1 MTNLICPDL
10 EPVVRLR
17 SVIPESCQAMLDQLL
32 SVAPQA
38 PDQPSCAT
46 AIATLA
52 KCLVDYAETI
62 PHTRPFFMEW
72 AAAAQCIHDCA
83 STYIQ
88 EIQGITPSA
97 PLTGRLSEFPALA
110 LLLTLKE
117 EHVPLQIALGAEI
130 ARCLLEQTQLKQ
142 DYCVAL
148 RRDTIKYGRPQ
159 PGEVRMPGDLADL
172 GFGRS
177 WLVRFKKID
186 MQVRRRVELVE
197 LGPRR
202 PQHAHPHHVLDLLAR
217 LRWRLDY
224 PSPKHRQ
231 AAIDD
236 SHLPVAQFRRVATLL
251 RMRVEAGDSAAV
263 IQSLCLFM
271 NLPPRLLLS
280 LPLVTTYRTLNMLGI
295 CAATGCLKLNLR
307 ALFPNR
313 ARPYDATASLFHFS
327 GDTIVVPLPVFLV
340 QEIQR
345 RSQTSP
351 HAVLLGDLV
360 DWVQVSPRDSLIP
373 NESCKLQASLA
384 RAGKSTGAISLALGN
399 DRLLSACIGADFSLI
414 GSARM
419 YYSRLTGREIHTGC
433 SRLYAGIGW
442 GTPSMDAEHLPCVGS
457 RAMLRLD
464 GAQHLFATLAG
475 AVISC
480 PPGRNAHAVR
490 LLNHHAHFVRYCVAL
505 ISFCAGLREVQCYRL
520 LAEELLDGQNQVV
533 VHDKQ
538 GGNPLMAQPA
548 LLNSLVKEQIR
559 LYAAHTRAL
568 VKRLQRIDDRH
579 GLVLA
584 QRLRTALDGEGPL
597 FLTVSSSGT
606 VHAAGAHFTWREVPE
621 SIRVLPNAGRHFWQ
635 NVLRERGLS
644 SRDIDSFM
652 RHRVVG
658 LERNTNSQV
667 SIPRDALDRIEA
679 IQLMVL
685 RELGIQALPGLRKE

>member
-1 MTNLICPDL
+1 MATLICSEL
-10 EPVVRLR
+10 EPVARLR
-17 SVIPESCQAMLDQLL
+17 SAIPESSQEMLELL
-32 SVAPQA
+32 LGMLPQPA
-38 PDQPSCAT
+38 DQPAPAT
-46 AIATLA
+46 VITTLA
-52 KCLVDYAETI
+52 KCLVEYAESI
-62 PHTRPFFMEW
+62 NNARPFFLEW
-72 AAAAQCIHDCA
+72 VGAAQLICHCA
-83 STYIQ
+83 STHI
-88 EIQGITPSA
+88 EVVQGLLPA
-97 PLTGRLSEFPALA
+97 VPLAGRLSEYPALA
-110 LLLTLKE
+110 LLFALKD
-117 EHVPLQIALGAEI
+117 EHLPLRVALGAEA
-130 ARCLLEQTQLKQ
+130 ARCLLEKNQLKQ

-148 RRDTIKYGRPQ
+148 RRDTVKYGRPQ
-159 PGEVRMPGDLADL
+159 PGEDRMLDDLVDL
-172 GFGRS
+172 GFGRG
-177 WLVRFKKID
+177 WLVRFQKVD
-186 MQVRRRVELVE
+186 AQVRRRVELDE

-202 PQHAHPHHVLDLLAR
+202 PLHARPHHVLDLLAR
-217 LRWRLDY
+217 LRWRIDY

-251 RMRVEAGDSAAV
+251 RMRVEAGESAAA

-280 LPLVTTYRTLNMLGI
+280 LPLVTTYRPLNMLGI

-313 ARPYDATASLFHFS
+313 ARPSDATASLFHFS
-327 GDTIVVPLPVFLV
+327 GDTIVVPLPIFLV

-345 RSQTSP
+345 RSQTYP

-399 DRLLSACIGADFSLI
+399 DRLLSACICADFSLI

-442 GTPSMDAEHLPCVGS
+442 GTPGMDAEHLPCVGS

-480 PPGRNAHAVR
+480 PPGRNAHIDR
-490 LLNHHAHFVRYCVAL
+490 LLNHHAHFVRYSVAL

-520 LAEELLDGQNQVV
+520 LAADLLHGQDQVV

-538 GGNPLMAQPA
+538 GGDPLMAQPA
-548 LLNSLVKEQIR
+548 LLNSLIKEQIR
-559 LYAAHTRAL
+559 LYAAHARAL
-568 VKRLQRIDDRH
+568 VQRLQRLDDRH
-579 GLVLA
+579 GLLLA
-584 QRLRTALDGEGPL
+584 QRLRASLDGEGPL
-597 FLTVSSSGT
+597 FLTVSSGGT
-606 VHAAGAHFTWREVPE
+606 VHAAGAHFTWREVQE
-621 SIRVLPNAGRHFWQ
+621 SVRVPPNVGRHFWQ

-644 SRDIDSFM
+644 SRDIDGFM

-667 SIPRDALDRIEA
+667 SVPRHSFDRIEA
-679 IQLMVL
+679 IQLAVL

>member
-17 SVIPESCQAMLDQLL
+17 SAIPESCRAMLDHLL
-32 SVAPQA
+32 GVVPLP

-52 KCLVDYAETI
+52 MCLVDYAETI
-62 PHTRPFFMEW
+62 PNTRPFFMEW

-83 STYIQ
+83 STYTQ
-88 EIQGITPSA
+88 EIQGITQSA

-117 EHVPLQIALGAEI
+117 EHLPLHIAFGAEI
-130 ARCLLEQTQLKQ
+130 ARCLLEQTQLRQ

-177 WLVRFKKID
+177 WVARFKKID
-186 MQVRRRVELVE
+186 VQVRRRVELVE
-197 LGPRR
+197 LGPQR

-224 PSPKHRQ
+224 PNPKHRQ

-236 SHLPVAQFRRVATLL
+236 SHLPLAHFRRVTTTL
-251 RMRVEAGDSAAV
+251 RTRVEAKDGAAV
-263 IQSLCLFM
+263 IQSLGLLV

-280 LPLVTTYRTLNMLGI
+280 LPLVTGYRPLNILGI
-295 CAATGCLKLNLR
+295 CFRTGCLQLNLR
-307 ALFPNR
+307 ALFPHR
-313 ARPYDATASLFHFS
+313 AQPPKATAHLFRVS
-327 GDTIVVPLPVFLV
+327 GDVMVVPLPVFLA
-340 QEIQR
+340 QEVQR
-345 RSQTSP
+345 RTQTYP
-351 HAVLLGDLV
+351 QAVLLGDLV
-360 DWVQVSPRDSLIP
+360 DWIQVSQRDSLIP
-373 NESCKLQASLA
+373 DESCKLHASLA
-384 RAGKSTGAISLALGN
+384 RASKSAGAISLALGN
-399 DRLLSACIGADFSLI
+399 DRLVSTCMGADFSLI

-419 YYSRLTGREIHTGC
+419 YYARLTGSEIYAGYA
-433 SRLYAGIGW
+433 RLYEGIGW
-442 GTPSMDAEHLPCVGS
+442 GAPILDAKQLPPFGS
-457 RAMLRLD
+457 RTTLNPD
-464 GAQHLFATLAG
+464 GVTHLFTKLADT
-475 AVISC
+475 VVLSR
-480 PPGRNAHAVR
+480 PGRNAHAVR

-505 ISFCAGLREVQCYRL
+505 ISFCSGLREVQCYRL
-520 LAEELLDGQNQVV
+520 LAEELLDGQDQVV

-548 LLNSLVKEQIR
+548 LLNAQAKEQIR
-559 LYAAHTRAL
+559 LYVAHARAL
-568 VKRLQRIDDRH
+568 VQRLQRLDDRH
-579 GLVLA
+579 GLLLA
-584 QRLRTALDGEGPL
+584 QRLRIALDGEGPL
-597 FLTVSSSGT
+597 FLTASSRGT
-606 VHAAGAHFTWREVPE
+606 IHAAGAHFTWREVPE
-621 SIRVLPNAGRHFWQ
+621 SIKVPPNVGRHFWQ

-644 SRDIDSFM
+644 SRDVDGFM

-667 SIPRDALDRIEA
+667 SVPSHSFDRIEA
-679 IQLMVL
+679 IQLAVF